1 MERIEKLS
9 EIIVNHSIKVKEKE
23 KVLITYQSNETMP
36 LVRSLVDDIL
46 KHKGIPTIK
55 YIDPE
60 ISNLVKENL
69 NEDIIENKKNTLK
82 FEVEEYDSFIQIR
95 YTLSDYYDRNV
106 DNEMNNKLKKALSK
120 YKDIQVNKKKW
131 VLLNYP
137 SPIDA
142 YKARMTNKKFFDFA
156 FDVMTVDYDMMYK
169 DMLPLKKLMEKT
181 DKVRIKG
188 ENTDITFSIKGLPAI
203 ICAGESNIPDGE
215 VFTAPVK
222 DSVNG
227 TITFNT
233 ESPYDGY
240 VFEEVSLTFKDGKI
254 TEAKCKNN
262 SEKLNEILNTDE
274 GARYVGE
281 FSFGLNPKILTP
293 IGDILYDE
301 KIGGSIHFTPGSA
314 YKECFNGNTSDIH
327 WDMVLI
333 QRKDY
338 GGGEIYFDDV
348 LIRKDGLFVLPE
360 LENLNYDLR

>member
-23 KVLITYQSNETMP
+23 KVLITYQSAETMP
-36 LVRSLVDDIL
+36 LIRALVKDIL

-69 NEDIIENKKNTLK
+69 NDEIIANKKNTLK

-95 YTLSDYYDRNV
+95 YNLSDYYDRNV
-106 DNEMNNKLKKALSK
+106 NSELNNKLKKALSK

-137 SPIDA
+137 SMIDA
-142 YKARMTNKKFFDFA
+142 YKAKMTNDKFFDFA
-156 FDVMTVDYDMMYK
+156 FNVMTAPYDKMYT

-188 ENTDITFSIKGLPAI
+188 EKTDITFSIKGLPAI
-203 ICAGESNIPDGE
+203 ICSGESNIPDGE

-222 DSVNG
+222 NSVNG

-240 VFEEVSLTFKDGKI
+240 IFENVSLTFKDGKI
-254 TEAKCKNN
+254 IDATCKNN
-262 SEKLNEILNTDE
+262 AEKLNQILNTDE
-274 GARYVGE
+274 GSRYVGE
-281 FSFGLNPKILTP
+281 FSFGLNPKILNP

-301 KIGGSIHFTPGSA
+301 KIGGSIHFTPGAA
-314 YKECFNGNTSDIH
+314 YKECYNGNDSDIH

-360 LENLNYDLR
+360 LLNLNYDLK

>member
-1 MERIEKLS
+1 MDRIKKLS
-9 EIIVNHSIKVKEKE
+9 EIIVNHSIKVVEKE
-23 KVLITYQSNETMP
+23 KVLITYQSNEAMP
-36 LVRSLVDDIL
+36 LVKSLVEEIL
-46 KHKGIPTIK
+46 KHKGVPTIK

-69 NEDIIENKKNTLK
+69 SEEIIENKKNTLK

-106 DNEMNNKLKKALSK
+106 DNDLNNKLKKALSK
-120 YKDIQVNKKKW
+120 YKDIQINKKKW

-137 SPIDA
+137 SYIDA
-142 YKARMTNKKFFDFA
+142 YKAKMTNTKFYDFA
-156 FDVMTVDYDMMYK
+156 MDVMTVDYDKMYR
-169 DMLPLKKLMEKT
+169 DMLPLKKLMEST

-188 ENTDITFSIKGLPAI
+188 NGTDITFSIKGLPAI
-203 ICAGESNIPDGE
+203 ICAGSSNIPDGE

-222 DSVNG
+222 DTVNG

-233 ESPYDGY
+233 NSPYDGY
-240 VFEEVSLTFKDGKI
+240 IFENVSLTFKDGKI

-274 GARYVGE
+274 GSRYIGE
-281 FSFGLNPKILTP
+281 FSFGLNPKILNP

-301 KIGGSIHFTPGSA
+301 KIAGSIHFTPGSA
-314 YKECFNGNTSDIH
+314 YKECFNGNISDIH

-348 LIRKDGLFVLPE
+348 LIRKDGKFVLPE
-360 LENLNYDLR
+360 LENLNYD